1 MKEIKPTVVKKT
13 PRTLQGRL
21 PVDAER
27 KSAIEAYGAAVKLMQ
42 ENKFDKARAAFD
54 KLLVNAPMDLAERAK
69 LYRQACDRQ
78 LQQEGMKFHTIAE
91 QYDYAISLLNQGLYD
106 DAREQFDTI
115 LKKDNACDY
124 AHYGLAVLHSITG
137 HTEMSLEH
145 LGESIRLNGQNR
157 IHARGDSDFQEILDD
172 PRFTELLYPEVQ

>member
-1 MKEIKPTVVKKT
+1 MAVKKA
-13 PRTLQGRL
+13 PKTLQGRV

-27 KSAIEAYGAAVKLMQ
+27 KSAVEAYGAAVKLMQ
-42 ENKFDKARAAFD
+42 ESKFDKARAAFD
-54 KLLVNAPMDLAERAK
+54 KLLLNAPSDLAERAK
-69 LYRQACDRQ
+69 LYRSACDRQ
-78 LQQEGMKFHTIAE
+78 LQAQGMKFLTLEE

-106 DAREQFDTI
+106 DAREQLDDI
-115 LKKDNACDY
+115 LKKDNGTDY

-137 HTEMSLEH
+137 QTELSLEH
-145 LGESIRLNGQNR
+145 LGESIRLNAQNR